1 MLSCNYCSIMI
12 LAASSRKEQRKKNL
26 QNVLGTSYLNSEFL
40 RHPVQNWS
48 NFFPKLLSLQVLLKT
63 ASWNIFFA
71 EKLFCRDRRDSG
83 NASETSSVAYRL
95 MNVGCRCRARSRCA
109 TAAVR
114 NRFGCVGDVKKVE
127 FSVEITCRKN
137 QAGTSLPWRQT
148 SKFLFT
154 CSALY

>member
-1 MLSCNYCSIMI
+1 MQLLQHNDLSRVISQG
-12 LAASSRKEQRKKNL
+12 AAKKELTKI
-26 QNVLGTSYLNSEFL
+26 LGTSYLNSEFL

-48 NFFPKLLSLQVLLKT
+48 IFFRSFYHCKFCWKLSLENFFYCRKT
-63 ASWNIFFA
+63 FFA
-71 EKLFCRDRRDSG
+71 GTAEILGTRARP
-83 NASETSSVAYRL
+83 ETSSVAYRL